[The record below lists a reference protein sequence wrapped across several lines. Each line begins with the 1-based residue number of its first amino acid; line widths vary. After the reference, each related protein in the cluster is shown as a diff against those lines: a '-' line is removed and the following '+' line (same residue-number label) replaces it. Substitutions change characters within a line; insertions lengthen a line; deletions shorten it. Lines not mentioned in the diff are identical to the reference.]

1 MALRTTSGKRAA
13 TLVALLVLVAILGI
27 ATSIAAQS
35 WTRRILRE
43 KEQELLFRGL
53 AYKRALE
60 SYAKATPAGASPR
73 PARIG
78 DLLMDDR
85 SSFRIRHLRQAY
97 VDPLTGDAFVLLFDA
112 EGRVRG
118 VVSGDTRPP
127 LKTSGFPDEIEEFA
141 LARTYGEWR
150 FLGPP

>member
-1 MALRTTSGKRAA
+1 M
-13 TLVALLVLVAILGI
+13 
-27 ATSIAAQS
+27 SIAAQS
-35 WTRRILRE
+35 WTRRIRRE
-43 KEQELLFRGL
+43 KEQELQFRGL

-60 SYAKATPAGASPR
+60 SYAKATPPGASPR

-85 SSFRIRHLRQAY
+85 SSFRVRHLRRAY
-97 VDPLTGDAFVLLFDA
+97 VDPLTGDAFVVLFDA
-112 EGRVRG
+112 ERRVRG
-118 VVSGDTRPP
+118 ITSGDARPP
-127 LKTSGFPDEIEEFA
+127 LQRTGFPEEIEEFA